1 MNYIAKILIMQK
13 WPDMKKNRRHKKEY
27 YFLRQKKTQK
37 YKPRLTMFSES
48 QGDAQRADLQ

>member
-1 MNYIAKILIMQK
+1 MQK